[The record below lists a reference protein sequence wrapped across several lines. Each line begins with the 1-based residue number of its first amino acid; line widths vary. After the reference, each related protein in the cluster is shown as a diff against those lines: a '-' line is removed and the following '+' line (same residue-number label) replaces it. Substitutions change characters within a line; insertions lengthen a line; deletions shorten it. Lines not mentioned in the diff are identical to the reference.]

1 MTVAVVAAAMSTL
14 LLTHPACLAHEA
26 GLGHPERP
34 DRLRAVLQALE
45 DEAFVALQRRE
56 APRARE
62 AEIARVHPKTY
73 IDRVKAAAPE
83 TGLAQLD
90 ADTAMSPGSLE
101 AAFRAAGAVVAA
113 VDAVLEGQAEN
124 AFCAV
129 RPPGHHAEPERAMG
143 FCIFNNVAVGALQAR
158 VVHGLERIAVIDFDV
173 HHGNGTEAMFRED
186 AGLLYVSTHQSPL
199 YPGTGAAS
207 SRGVGNIFNAPLPPF
222 AGSEAFR
229 RAFTELALPALD
241 AFRPELVMI
250 SAGFDAHKMDPLA
263 NLELVEDDYAW
274 VTRELAQIAR
284 RHAAGGLVST
294 LEGGYDLTALGL
306 SVAAHVAALMAG

>member
-1 MTVAVVAAAMSTL
+1 MSTL

-34 DRLRAVLQALE
+34 DRLRAVLHALE
-45 DEAFVALQRRE
+45 GEDFVALERGE

-62 AEIARVHPKTY
+62 AEIARVHPEAY
-73 IDRVKAAAPE
+73 IDRVKATAPE
-83 TGLAQLD
+83 AGLAQLD

-186 AGLLYVSTHQSPL
+186 AGLVYVSMHQSPL
-199 YPGTGAAS
+199 YPGTGAAL

-229 RAFTELALPALD
+229 RAFTDLALPALD

-250 SAGFDAHKMDPLA
+250 SAGFDGHKNDPLA

-274 VTRELAQIAR
+274 VTRELVQMAR
-284 RHAAGGLVST
+284 RHAAGRLVST

-306 SVAAHVAALMAG
+306 SVAAHVAALMDG